1 MTSVQFRVRT
11 GEVRKVDAA
20 DGESVMRAALADDIP
35 GIVGECGGELSCA
48 TCHVHVEAEWFDRLE
63 PVSGDEEDMLETV
76 DNRTEHSR
84 LCCQIRITPELDGLA
99 VEVAEN

>member
-11 GEVRKVDAA
+11 GEIRKVDAA

-35 GIVGECGGELSCA
+35 GIVGECGGELTCA
-48 TCHVHVEAEWFDRLE
+48 TCHVHVDAEWFDRLE
-63 PVSGDEEDMLETV
+63 PVSGDEEDMLEML

-84 LCCQIRITPELDGLA
+84 LCCQIRITPELDGLV
-99 VEVAEN
+99 VEVAED